1 VHEPHES
8 LHALATLRKQLL
20 ERARLSLAQALDRRA
35 SLTRARRVAIEASA
49 RSEAAVRDARAAFSA
64 AIDVRTLRRSAT
76 WSSEAS
82 REVARQRDRLL
93 ALERRLGEAHSEAE
107 LAAVALRDAQVSER
121 ALARTLERREKD
133 VSRRTERRAEDDADD
148 AFRAR

>member
-1 VHEPHES
+1 MQEP

-20 ERARLSLAQALDRRA
+20 DRARQVLSLALEKRAALAQTRRA
-35 SLTRARRVAIEASA
+35 VIEASA
-49 RSEAAVRDARAAFSA
+49 RHEAAVREGRAAFVA

-82 REVARQRDRLL
+82 RDVARERDRLL
-93 ALERRLGEAHSEAE
+93 ALERRWGEAHADAQT
-107 LAAVALRDAQVSER
+107 AAVALRDAQVAER
-121 ALARTLERREKD
+121 ALARTLERREKE